1 MAQSVNIIDNV
12 VKASLPL
19 YGVTT
24 LFGGL
29 ANRVVSSEF
38 AVELQNNLVRA
49 HKAGAGSIMPLESI
63 RGAMLLRA
71 NAHLIGASGIRRQWD
86 ERLVLFLRKDVTPLV
101 PEFGSI
107 GASGDLIPMSY
118 IAAAISGVDETV
130 QVDFQGGG
138 NFLGEHVALAMD
150 RLRQVIGLMAKHLDV
165 QVAQLVT
172 PEFNNGLPACLV
184 GNRARQVNIG
194 VKALQICG
202 NSIMPVL
209 LFLGTS
215 ITDKFP
221 THAEQYNQNIN
232 SMGQMSAC
240 LARQS
245 ISTLCQHLSIC
256 LLVCVQAL
264 DLRANIIEKE
274 TNYDARPLLS
284 ENTRRVYEAVRLIIN
299 VPIERKRPYIWDDGE
314 HALDEHIA
322 RVAENLIGNENGPL
336 YKLFSLTI
344 MDSLHCADPGAN
356 QTHQPQGH
364 EEQVAG
370 VNIYKTGQGKSAIV
384 LFTDIFGYTFIN
396 TRKLADRFA
405 NDTGTTVL
413 IPDYFHGDPM
423 NPTIPNYRD
432 LLPDWLKRHPT
443 TEACEIADKFI
454 STIKG
459 HYESI
464 QVIGFCYGAKVV
476 VYLITHPELS
486 STIKAAIVG
495 HPSMLVKEEA
505 KQIRRP
511 ILFLCAEIDHIF
523 TPDIEEY
530 FEKELATSGFGTFLK
545 YPGTVHGFIV
555 RPDGSPQVNQQSE
568 KAVQDAIEYFK
579 KNI

>member
-1 MAQSVNIIDNV
+1 MIYDALDGKLTKSSGEALVQDRYSLRCCPQFLGPIVETMYDITQIIEIEMNSANDN
-12 VKASLPL
+12 PL
-19 YGVTT
+19 IDTDTGKVYC
-24 LFGGL
+24 
-29 ANRVVSSEF
+29 
-38 AVELQNNLVRA
+38 
-49 HKAGAGSIMPLESI
+49 
-63 RGAMLLRA
+63 
-71 NAHLIGASGIRRQWD
+71 
-86 ERLVLFLRKDVTPLV
+86 
-101 PEFGSI
+101 
-107 GASGDLIPMSY
+107 
-118 IAAAISGVDETV
+118 
-130 QVDFQGGG
+130 GG

-299 VPIERKRPYIWDDGE
+299 VPIDRKRPYIWDDGE